1 MRLATLLVVLVG
13 AAMLRRYGYRER
25 PEAAASDEVQPSP
38 FLTTRVGDA
47 SQYNVSRAKHSVDM
61 AGAAYCSGNVG
72 HGVSTWSC
80 KVCKRYPGVEA
91 TEVSDKPTNANGFV
105 AYDALDGPR
114 GAIYVSFAGTD
125 PLSIRDWIDDI
136 DFVHEAVQYYT
147 DNGCSGCEVHSGF
160 YAAYDSVR
168 SQVLDA
174 VAKYAGAHPGVDVRV
189 TGHSLGAAIATHC
202 AADLAIQGY
211 NVTDVYTFGQP
222 RVGNRAFAAW
232 YDGKFKGRH
241 WRVTHS
247 HDPVPH
253 LPPQNI
259 LGDFRHV
266 PREVYYPKKSDG
278 DFTVCDGS
286 GEDNKCSN
294 GNLAD
299 INVADHL
306 EYCGFGFTTNYIS
319 CKA

>member
-38 FLTTRVGDA
+38 FLTTRVADA

-125 PLSIRDWIDDI
+125 PVSIRGGSTILI
-136 DFVHEAVQYYT
+136 FAR
-147 DNGCSGCEVHSGF
+147 GCPVLHGQRLLRLRVPL
-160 YAAYDSVR
+160 DSMLR
-168 SQVLDA
+168 TIPCAPNARRGSQIRWCA
-174 VAKYAGAHPGVDVRV
+174 PHVDVR
-189 TGHSLGAAIATHC
+189 
-202 AADLAIQGY
+202 
-211 NVTDVYTFGQP
+211 
-222 RVGNRAFAAW
+222 
-232 YDGKFKGRH
+232 
-241 WRVTHS
+241 
-247 HDPVPH
+247 
-253 LPPQNI
+253 
-259 LGDFRHV
+259 
-266 PREVYYPKKSDG
+266 
-278 DFTVCDGS
+278 
-286 GEDNKCSN
+286 
-294 GNLAD
+294 
-299 INVADHL
+299 
-306 EYCGFGFTTNYIS
+306 
-319 CKA
+319 